1 MASVVASARV
11 RCTMLLSDLA
21 WDGSLTLSSDT
32 RTSLWPVK
40 VLMVVVMGLE
50 AQRRRVRH
58 EGCFRSEEVAASFG
72 I

>member
-1 MASVVASARV
+1 MASVVALARV

-40 VLMVVVMGLE
+40 VLMVVMMGLE
-50 AQRRRVRH
+50 AQRRRVHRR
-58 EGCFRSEEVAASFG
+58 GWFCSDWVAVGFD